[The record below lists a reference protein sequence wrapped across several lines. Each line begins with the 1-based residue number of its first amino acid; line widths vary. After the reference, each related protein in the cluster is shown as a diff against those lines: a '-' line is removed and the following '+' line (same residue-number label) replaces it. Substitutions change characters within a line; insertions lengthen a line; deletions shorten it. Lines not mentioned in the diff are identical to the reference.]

1 MSRRHGR
8 GQVLPAVFPVE
19 RVRMSGERAP
29 ECHQRKK
36 AFSVVQFIGRCVV
49 SSWQL
54 FLLLNLVLCSI
65 TCSQQG
71 HSRCPEGVMVSTLD
85 SESSDL
91 SSNLSGTSA
100 AFGTQTPF
108 LTVLSS
114 QENSAFLGALLHSF
128 ASVFLLASPPPLCYP
143 PALCSTLPTPPRPC
157 LLLTEPWHP
166 LE

>member
-1 MSRRHGR
+1 MPSEKEGIQRCAIHRKVCCVILAALPFVEPRAMLHHLLTAGTQQVSRGSH
-8 GQVLPAVFPVE
+8 
-19 RVRMSGERAP
+19 
-29 ECHQRKK
+29 
-36 AFSVVQFIGRCVV
+36 
-49 SSWQL
+49 
-54 FLLLNLVLCSI
+54 
-65 TCSQQG
+65 
-71 HSRCPEGVMVSTLD
+71 GVMVSTLD

-100 AFGTQTPF
+100 AFGTHTPF
-108 LTVLSS
+108 LTGLSS